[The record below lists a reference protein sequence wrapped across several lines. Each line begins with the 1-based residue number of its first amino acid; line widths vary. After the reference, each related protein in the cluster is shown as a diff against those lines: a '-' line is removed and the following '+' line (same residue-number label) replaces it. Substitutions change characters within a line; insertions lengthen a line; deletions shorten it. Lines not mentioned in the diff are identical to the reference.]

1 MPSLR
6 YICIAQLHPMRKINS
21 SYFSLILFVML
32 SALGFHGYAQGTY
45 TISGTVKN
53 ASNGEKLIDV
63 IIQVAEQKSIGTTTN
78 DYGFYSLTLKE
89 GDYTIIYNYLGY
101 QTVSEKISLRQN
113 LTKNISLEEKGNSL
127 NEVVVTST
135 AKDENVRSTNMGVEK
150 LNMSQIKD
158 IPVLFGERDVLKTL
172 QLLPGVKSA
181 GDGSSGFYV
190 RGGGADQNLILLDE
204 ATVYNASHL
213 LGFFSTFNSDA
224 IKDVTLYKGNMP
236 AQYGGRLASVMDVR
250 MNDGNDKNYEVS
262 GGIGLIASRLM
273 LQGPIKKNKGSFLI
287 SGRRTYADMFL
298 KLSSDPDQRN
308 NQLYFYDLNLKA
320 NYTLNE
326 KNRIYLSGYFGK
338 DVIGV
343 QKIFG
348 IDWGNATGTL
358 RWNHIFNSKLFS
370 NTSLIYSNYN
380 YNIRLTVDE
389 NDIKIT
395 SKIADWNLKQ
405 EFQWYPNNKN
415 TVKFGFNS
423 TYHDLVPGEIRASA
437 TSGVNNIQLTKR
449 YGWENAVFIN
459 NDWKASPRFSMS
471 YGLRVSSFS
480 VLGPGK
486 FYEFDP
492 TGNPTKTFLYGRG
505 DFVKTYVNPEPRVA
519 ATYILSDQN
528 SVKASYARNAQHM
541 HLLSN
546 TTSAS
551 PTDRWMTN
559 SNLVKPEVGDQ
570 VSLGYYRNFKNN
582 KFESSVEGYY
592 KKMQNQVDYRD
603 GAQIEGNEFVEADLR
618 FGRGRA
624 YGVEFSLKKK
634 EGTFTGWISYTLSRT
649 ERQIDG
655 VNGGNWYAARQ
666 DQTHNLALVGI
677 YRITKKW
684 TLSGTFVYNTG
695 NAVTFPTGKYF
706 INNRSVY
713 QYSERNGYRMPA
725 YHRLDLGATCKLRE
739 TKHYR
744 SELALSVY
752 NAYGRENAYII
763 TFRDDP
769 NDKTKTQAVQYS
781 LFRWVPSITWNFTF
795 K

>member
-1 MPSLR
+1 MHNFTILR
-6 YICIAQLHPMRKINS
+6 KRLLFTFVCLLAAAGTWAQN
-21 SYFSLILFVML
+21 
-32 SALGFHGYAQGTY
+32 TY
-45 TISGTVKN
+45 TISGTIKN
-53 ASNGEKLIDV
+53 SANGEKLIDV
-63 IIQVAEQKSIGTTTN
+63 IVQVAEQKSLGTTTN
-78 DYGFYSLTLKE
+78 DYGFYSLSLKE
-89 GDYTIIYNYLGY
+89 GDYTIQYTYLGFN
-101 QTVSEKISLRQN
+101 QVTEKISLHGN
-113 LTKNISLEEKGNSL
+113 VVKNISLQEKGTSL

-135 AKDENVRSTNMGVEK
+135 VKNENVRSTSMGVEK
-150 LNMSQIKD
+150 LNMAQIKD

-250 MNDGNDKNYEVS
+250 MNDGNDQNFQVS

-298 KLSSDPDQRN
+298 KLSNNPDQRN

-326 KNRIYLSGYFGK
+326 NNRLYLSGYFGK

-343 QKIFG
+343 AKIFG

-380 YNIRLTVDE
+380 YNIRLTVDQ
-389 NDIKIT
+389 NDIKII

-405 EFQWYPNNKN
+405 EFQWYANNKN

-437 TSGVNNIQLTKR
+437 TSGVNNLQLTKR

-459 NDWKASPRFSMS
+459 NDWKASPHFSMS

-486 FYEFDP
+486 FYEFDAQ
-492 TGNPTKTFLYGRG
+492 GNQTSTMTYGKG
-505 DFVKTYVNPEPRVA
+505 DFVKTYVNPEPRIA
-519 ATYILSDQN
+519 ATYILNEQHSL
-528 SVKASYARNAQHM
+528 KASYARNIQNM

-546 TTSAS
+546 TTSSS
-551 PTDRWMTN
+551 PTDRWITN
-559 SNLVKPEVGDQ
+559 SNIIKPEIGDQ
-570 VSLGYYRNFKNN
+570 GSVGYYRNFKDN
-582 KFESSVEGYY
+582 KYETSVEVYY
-592 KKMQNQVDYRD
+592 KAMQNQVDYRD
-603 GAQIEGNEFVEADLR
+603 GAQIEGNELVEADLR
-618 FGRGRA
+618 FGKGRA
-624 YGVEFSLKKK
+624 YGAEFSLKKK
-634 EGTFTGWISYTLSRT
+634 EGKVTGWISYTLSRT

-655 VNGGNWYAARQ
+655 VNSGRWYPARQ
-666 DQTHNLALVGI
+666 DQTHNLAVVGI
-677 YRITKKW
+677 YHLSRKW
-684 TLSGTFVYNTG
+684 TVSGTFVYNTG
-695 NAVTFPTGKYF
+695 NAVTFPTGKYN
-706 INNRSVY
+706 INNQVVY
-713 QYSERNGYRMPA
+713 VYTDRNGYRMPA
-725 YHRLDLGATCKLRE
+725 YHRLDLGATWKVRD
-739 TKHYR
+739 TKHYK
-744 SELALSVY
+744 SEIAFSLY

-763 TFRDDP
+763 NFRNNPDNP
-769 NDKTKTQAVQYS
+769 SETQAVQYS
-781 LFRWVPSITWNFTF
+781 LFRWVPSVTWNFTF

>member
-1 MPSLR
+1 MHNFTILNK
-6 YICIAQLHPMRKINS
+6 CFLLTFVCLLATAGTWAQN
-21 SYFSLILFVML
+21 
-32 SALGFHGYAQGTY
+32 TY
-45 TISGTVKN
+45 TISGTIKN
-53 ASNGEKLIDV
+53 SANGEKLIDV
-63 IIQVAEQKSIGTTTN
+63 IVQVAEQKSLGTTTN
-78 DYGFYSLTLKE
+78 DYGFYSLSLKE
-89 GDYTIIYNYLGY
+89 GDYTIQYTYLGFN
-101 QTVSEKISLRQN
+101 QVTEKISLHGN
-113 LTKNISLEEKGNSL
+113 IVKNISLQEKGTSL

-135 AKDENVRSTNMGVEK
+135 VKNENVRSTSMGVEK
-150 LNMSQIKD
+150 LNMAQIKD

-250 MNDGNDKNYEVS
+250 MNDGNDQNFQVS

-298 KLSSDPDQRN
+298 KLSNNPDQRN

-326 KNRIYLSGYFGK
+326 NNRLYLSGYFGK

-343 QKIFG
+343 AKIFG

-389 NDIKIT
+389 NDIKII

-405 EFQWYPNNKN
+405 EFQWYANNKN

-437 TSGVNNIQLTKR
+437 TSGVNNLQLTKR

-459 NDWKASPRFSMS
+459 NDWKASPHFSMS

-486 FYEFDP
+486 FYEFDAQ
-492 TGNPTKTFLYGRG
+492 GNQTSTMTYGKG
-505 DFVKTYVNPEPRVA
+505 DFVKTYVNPEPRIA
-519 ATYILSDQN
+519 ATYILNEQHSL
-528 SVKASYARNAQHM
+528 KASYARNIQNM

-546 TTSAS
+546 TTSSS
-551 PTDRWMTN
+551 PTDRWITN
-559 SNLVKPEVGDQ
+559 SNIIKPEIGDQ
-570 VSLGYYRNFKNN
+570 GSVGYYRNFKDN
-582 KFESSVEGYY
+582 KYETSVEVYY
-592 KKMQNQVDYRD
+592 KAMQNQVDYRD
-603 GAQIEGNEFVEADLR
+603 GAQIEGNELVEADLR
-618 FGRGRA
+618 FGKGRA
-624 YGVEFSLKKK
+624 YGAEFSLKKK
-634 EGTFTGWISYTLSRT
+634 EGKVTGWISYTLSRT

-655 VNGGNWYAARQ
+655 VNSGRWYPARQ
-666 DQTHNLALVGI
+666 DQTHNLAVVGI
-677 YRITKKW
+677 YHLSRKW
-684 TLSGTFVYNTG
+684 TVSGTFVYNTG
-695 NAVTFPTGKYF
+695 NAVTFPTGKYN
-706 INNRSVY
+706 INNQVVY
-713 QYSERNGYRMPA
+713 VYTDRNGYRMPA
-725 YHRLDLGATCKLRE
+725 YHRLDLGATWKVRD
-739 TKHYR
+739 TKHYK
-744 SELALSVY
+744 SEIAFSLY

-763 TFRDDP
+763 NFRNNPDNP
-769 NDKTKTQAVQYS
+769 SETQAVQYS
-781 LFRWVPSITWNFTF
+781 LFRWVPSVTWNFTF